1 MNLSVKVLRDTWACA
16 STVRGLTVAAT
27 IALAARFIADHH
39 GGPALLYALLLGTTL
54 HFLSADPRLRS
65 GIDLASGSLLR
76 LGVALIGVRIS
87 FDHLQSLGIK
97 TVALVVGAALLTI
110 GFSTWLGRRLG
121 WPSSESAVAGGAV
134 AVCGASATMAL
145 AAALPQGRAR
155 EHVVLLIVV
164 GVTVLSTL
172 AMLVYPL
179 IVRSLDLPADSAGI
193 FIGGSIHDVA
203 QVVGAG
209 YLLGQESGD
218 AATLTKMLRVAMLV
232 PLVLAFSYLFKND
245 KPSATPLFKRI
256 PPFLLGFIALMV
268 LNSLGWVSANL
279 HQWGS
284 DVSRMCILIA
294 IAALGMR
301 TSLESIKTLGWTPLV
316 LLSLNTLLLASLV
329 LAGLIWLR

>member
-1 MNLSVKVLRDTWACA
+1 
-16 STVRGLTVAAT
+16 
-27 IALAARFIADHH
+27 
-39 GGPALLYALLLGTTL
+39 
-54 HFLSADPRLRS
+54 
-65 GIDLASGSLLR
+65 
-76 LGVALIGVRIS
+76 
-87 FDHLQSLGIK
+87 
-97 TVALVVGAALLTI
+97 
-110 GFSTWLGRRLG
+110 
-121 WPSSESAVAGGAV
+121 
-134 AVCGASATMAL
+134 
-145 AAALPQGRAR
+145 
-155 EHVVLLIVV
+155 
-164 GVTVLSTL
+164 
-172 AMLVYPL
+172 
-179 IVRSLDLPADSAGI
+179 
-193 FIGGSIHDVA
+193 
-203 QVVGAG
+203 
-209 YLLGQESGD
+209 
-218 AATLTKMLRVAMLV
+218 MLRVAMLV